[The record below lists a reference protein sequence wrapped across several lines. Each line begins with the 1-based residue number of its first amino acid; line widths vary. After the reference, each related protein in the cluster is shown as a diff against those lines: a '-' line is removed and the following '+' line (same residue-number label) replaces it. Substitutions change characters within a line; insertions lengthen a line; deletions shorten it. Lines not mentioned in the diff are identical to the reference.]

1 MLLQASAAHVLMLTN
16 MINNFVAKVSRTFRH
31 KFLRFEIEGV
41 KQSVKFTQP
50 RKTTV

>member
-1 MLLQASAAHVLMLTN
+1 MLHEASTALVLMLAN
-16 MINNFVAKVSRTFRH
+16 MIYNFVAKVSRTFRH